1 MSNQTQTAAAKVMRI
16 GLFQNNR
23 IIEERLLRA
32 AKNVTIG
39 SDIKKDLNTFVVPA
53 SDLPK
58 SVMVFEASKTG
69 QYIMHFTSQMSGRVK
84 IGDEIKT
91 LQDLI
96 EGGKAQKTPI
106 GFSVQLTPN
115 SQGRLVIGEATLL
128 FQFVT
133 PPPPRAKPVLPASM
147 RGGWIQGMDRTL
159 ATIVALSAIL
169 HIGAVLFLEL
179 QDWPEPLEQ
188 EFQIPDKFVQITV
201 DVKEPEPPKPEID
214 PNEKTEGEGEPEG
227 PADDAPPQKEQPK
240 AKEEPKPAE
249 AKSDKPKTAD
259 DLAREEAERQRRLAD
274 KVRNKT
280 ILGQIG
286 AVSADGSSGSLVDM
300 LASGAGKT
308 SMDDAFANSK
318 GVTTGQVGAEKSGL
332 RSSGSSDADG
342 AGGKTI
348 GIGDLGASS
357 GAKAAAKGVETGGK
371 VEVKVKAN
379 INLKTPEVV
388 IGGTLD
394 QASISSIIKRN
405 EGNFQKCYERELK
418 KNPKAGGKV
427 VIVFEIGMA
436 GRTTM
441 SKPEVDS
448 VGGGTGECVAGVIAN
463 LRFPRPNG
471 GPATVKK
478 TFVFSSGG

>member
-1 MSNQTQTAAAKVMRI
+1 MSSSPNPNTKVLRI

-23 IIEERLLRA
+23 IIEERLLRT
-32 AKNVTIG
+32 AKTVTIG
-39 SDIKKDLNTFVVPA
+39 SDISKRVDNTFVVPA

-58 SVMVFEASKTG
+58 TLTVFEADKSG
-69 QYIMHFTSQMSGRVK
+69 QQYTLHFTTEMNGRVK
-84 IGDEIKT
+84 VGDEIKT

-96 EGGKAQKTPI
+96 QSGKAQKTPT
-106 GFSVQLTPN
+106 GFSVPLTLN

-147 RGGWIQGMDRTL
+147 RGGWIQGMDRIL
-159 ATIVALSAIL
+159 ATMLALSAII
-169 HIGAVLFLEL
+169 HIGAVMFLEL

-188 EFQIPDKFVQITV
+188 EFQIPDKFVTL
-201 DVKEPEPPKPEID
+201 DAKVKEPDPIEPEVKPED
-214 PNEKTEGEGEPEG
+214 GEGEGEPEAPSEEPSK
-227 PADDAPPQKEQPK
+227 PAPK
-240 AKEEPKPAE
+240 ADPEPKEPKEEA
-249 AKSDKPKTAD
+249 KPKSAD

-280 ILGQIG
+280 ILSQIG
-286 AVSADGSSGSLVDM
+286 AVSADGSSGSLLDT
-300 LASGAGKT
+300 LSGGAGKT
-308 SMDDAFANSK
+308 SMEDAFANSK
-318 GVTTGQVGAEKSGL
+318 GITSGQAGAEKSTL

-342 AGGKTI
+342 AGGKSI
-348 GIGDLGASS
+348 GIGELGPSS
-357 GAKAAAKGVETGGK
+357 GAKKASEGVGTGDKVAVKIKAK
-371 VEVKVKAN
+371 
-379 INLKTPEVV
+379 INLKSPEVV

-394 QASISSIIKRN
+394 GESISKIIKRN

-427 VIVFEIGMA
+427 IVVFEVGTA
-436 GRTTM
+436 GRVTK
-441 SKPEVDS
+441 SKAEVDS
-448 VGGGTGECVAGVIAN
+448 VGGGTGDCVAQAIER

>member
-1 MSNQTQTAAAKVMRI
+1 MSNQPNPSAKVLRI

-23 IIEERLLRA
+23 IIEERLLRT
-32 AKNVTIG
+32 AKTVTIG
-39 SDIKKDLNTFVVPA
+39 SDISKRVDNTFVVPA

-58 SVMVFEASKTG
+58 SVMVFEASKAG
-69 QYIMHFTSQMSGRVK
+69 QYVLHFTTQMTGRVK
-84 IGDEIKT
+84 VGDEIKT

-96 EGGKAQKTPI
+96 QSGKAQKTPT
-106 GFSVQLTPN
+106 GFAVTLTQN
-115 SQGRLVIGEATLL
+115 SQGRLVVGEATLL

-147 RGGWIQGMDRTL
+147 RGGWIQGMDRLL
-159 ATIVALSAIL
+159 ATMVALSAIL

-188 EFQIPDKFVQITV
+188 EFQIPDKFVQISV
-201 DVKEPEPPKPEID
+201 DTKEPEPLPEEPKPDEN
-214 PNEKTEGEGEPEG
+214 PEGEGEPSQSEEPAKDPG
-227 PADDAPPQKEQPK
+227 PAKKDPE
-240 AKEEPKPAE
+240 PAE
-249 AKSDKPKTAD
+249 VKNDKPKSAD

-300 LASGAGKT
+300 LSSGAGKT
-308 SMDDAFANSK
+308 SMEDAFANSK
-318 GVTTGQVGAEKSGL
+318 GITTGEVGAQKSTL

-342 AGGKTI
+342 TGGKSI
-348 GIGDLGASS
+348 GIGELGPSS
-357 GAKAAAKGVETGGK
+357 GAKKAAEGVGTGDK
-371 VEVKVKAN
+371 VDVKVKAK
-379 INLKTPEVV
+379 INLRTPEVV

-394 QASISSIIKRN
+394 QDSISKIIKRN
-405 EGNFQKCYERELK
+405 EGNFQRCYERELK
-418 KNPKAGGKV
+418 KNPKAGGKIIV
-427 VIVFEIGMA
+427 VFEIGTA
-436 GRTTM
+436 GRVTK
-441 SKPEVDS
+441 SSAEVDS
-448 VGGGTGECVAGVIAN
+448 VGGGTGECVAQAIER